1 MHGSFSGPAVIDL
14 DAGKGVESVASFLY
28 GPGGVSTDPRR
39 SSAPTMFRGLRDVI
53 RGKRRVKYLVPVC
66 SEGPHEGANP
76 MPARRPENLED
87 ALAAAR
93 EVLLTDDED
102 LRSLLYRDI
111 LLNALKCKR
120 DDLDI
125 LDLKVINR
133 AVAEF
138 RHAARVFK
146 PYRGVRK
153 VSIFGSAREKKGS
166 PYYEMA
172 VRFGRSL
179 VGRGFMV
186 ITGAAEGIMRA
197 GVEGAGAENSFGVN
211 ILLPFEKGPNTVLQ
225 DDPKVVRFKYFFTRK
240 VFFVMEA
247 DAVALFPGGF
257 GTHDEGFEVL
267 TLLQTGKAPPMPV
280 VLMELPGQRYWESW
294 DRFVRQQLLARGFVN
309 PEDLT
314 LYRIVRSPEEATDW
328 IASYYSTYHS
338 QRLVGNRLVIRL
350 EKELSDRHI
359 SILNEK
365 FRDLAASGKISK
377 TSALREEADEPNL
390 RSKPRIVFSY
400 DRGRAGR
407 LNEMILE
414 INRLGSTV

>member
-1 MHGSFSGPAVIDL
+1 MP
-14 DAGKGVESVASFLY
+14 
-28 GPGGVSTDPRR
+28 TQR
-39 SSAPTMFRGLRDVI
+39 SDNT
-53 RGKRRVKYLVPVC
+53 
-66 SEGPHEGANP
+66 
-76 MPARRPENLED
+76 ED
-87 ALAAAR
+87 ALRAAR
-93 EVLLTDDED
+93 EILTTDGQD

-111 LLNALKCKR
+111 LLNALKCRR

-153 VSIFGSAREKKGS
+153 VTIFGSAREKKGS
-166 PYYEMA
+166 PSYELA
-172 VRFGRSL
+172 VRLGRSL
-179 VGRGFMV
+179 VQRGFMV

-197 GVEGAGAENSFGVN
+197 GIEGAGAENSFGVN
-211 ILLPFEKGPNTVLQ
+211 ILLPFEKGPTKLLQ

-247 DAVALFPGGF
+247 DAIALFPGGF

-280 VLMELPGQRYWESW
+280 VLIEPPGERYWETW
-294 DRFVRQQLLARGFVN
+294 DQFIRQQLLARGLVS
-309 PEDLT
+309 PEDLS
-314 LYRIVRSPEEATDW
+314 LYRIVHSPAEAADW
-328 IASYYSTYHS
+328 IVSYYSVYHS
-338 QRLVGNRLVIRL
+338 MRQVRNRLVIRL
-350 EKELSDRHI
+350 EKELSDEQV
-359 SILNEK
+359 SILNER
-365 FRDLAASGKISK
+365 FRDLVASGKISK
-377 TSALREEADEPNL
+377 TSALREEADEPDF
-390 RSKPRIVFSY
+390 RSKPRIVFAY

-414 INRLGSTV
+414 INRLGRGV

>member
-1 MHGSFSGPAVIDL
+1 MP
-14 DAGKGVESVASFLY
+14 
-28 GPGGVSTDPRR
+28 PR
-39 SSAPTMFRGLRDVI
+39 
-53 RGKRRVKYLVPVC
+53 K
-66 SEGPHEGANP
+66 
-76 MPARRPENLED
+76 PENIED
-87 ALAAAR
+87 ALR
-93 EVLLTDDED
+93 EANEILTTDRQD
-102 LRSLLYRDI
+102 LRSSLYRDI

-120 DDLDI
+120 DELDI

-166 PYYEMA
+166 PYYELA
-172 VRFGRSL
+172 VRLGRLL
-179 VGRGFMV
+179 VDRGFMV

-197 GVEGAGAENSFGVN
+197 GIEGAGAENSFGVN
-211 ILLPFEKGPNTVLQ
+211 ILLPFEKGPTQILQ

-247 DAVALFPGGF
+247 DAIALFPGGF

-280 VLMELPGQRYWESW
+280 VLMEPRGERYWEAW
-294 DRFVRQQLLARGFVN
+294 DEFIRQQLLARGFVS
-309 PEDLT
+309 PEDLN
-314 LYRIVRSPEEATDW
+314 LYRIAHSQGEATDW

-338 QRLVGNRLVIRL
+338 VRQVGNRLVIRL
-350 EKELSDRHI
+350 EKELSDDYIR
-359 SILNEK
+359 ILNEK
-365 FRDLAASGKISK
+365 FRDLVASGRISK
-377 TSALREEADEPNL
+377 TSAFREEADEPEL
-390 RSKPRIVFSY
+390 QSKPRIVFAY

-407 LNEMILE
+407 LNELILE
-414 INRLGSTV
+414 INRLGRTL